1 MGVNKMRYKYV
12 YEVRTN
18 NLCYGSLLLET
29 CNNLKEAFN
38 RKCFYEQTKGC
49 CDIYKKRIYIEE

>member
-1 MGVNKMRYKYV
+1 MKYRYV

-18 NLCYGSLLLET
+18 NLCYGNLLLET
-29 CNNLKEAFN
+29 CNNLKDALN

-49 CDIYKKRIYIEE
+49 CDIYKKECTYKGI

>member
-1 MGVNKMRYKYV
+1 MKGNFKMKYKYI

-18 NLCYGSLLLET
+18 NLCYGNLLLET

-38 RKCFYEQTKGC
+38 RKYFYEQTKGC
-49 CDIYKKRIYIEE
+49 CDVYKKRMYL